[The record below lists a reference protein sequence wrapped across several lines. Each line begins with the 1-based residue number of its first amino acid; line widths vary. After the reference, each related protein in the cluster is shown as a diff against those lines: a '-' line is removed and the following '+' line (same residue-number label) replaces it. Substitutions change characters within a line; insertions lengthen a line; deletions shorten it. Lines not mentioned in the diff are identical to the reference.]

1 MRILSLLALAAIAVN
16 AQTVINGSRSI
27 LGDWDASGATSTQPV
42 KKGLLSAIPG
52 TCTQGQFYFAT
63 DATAGLQVYHCSATN
78 TWSRSA
84 YAQGSADPGT
94 CTVGQLF
101 VNTNSGATLKLCT
114 ATNTWTAVGTGG
126 SSSGV
131 PVWTSATAYTTN
143 QQVYT
148 TLTENSTAHTVLW
161 RAGTNCTSGGSF
173 NATEVSNCQWTSIGG
188 ATLIED
194 YTTASGSPFTWNKP
208 LGAKN
213 IRVICIGSGAGGGS
227 GARQATTSIRTGGA
241 GGGAGGRSEGEFDAS
256 AIASTVTV
264 TIGAGGGGGGAKTTD
279 NTNGT
284 AGSAG
289 AVSTFGSYLRAS
301 ASTAGGGAAGSTTS
315 PVSAGTGGSGLI
327 SSGANGGTG
336 TSSTGGNGSTSNYAS
351 SGGGGGGGAAA
362 SSTTAAAGGAGG
374 GSPTF
379 ANSLVT
385 SGAGGTTG
393 GTAPTQ
399 GTCNDEAMVC
409 PGPGGGQ
416 YITNTAGGTGA
427 AGLKYG
433 AGGGGGGAS
442 DNGFNSGAGGNG
454 ADGACRIITRF

>member
-161 RAGTNCTSGGSF
+161 RAGTNCTSGGAF
-173 NATEVSNCQWTSIGG
+173 NATEVSNCQWTVVSG

-194 YTTASGSPFTWNKP
+194 YTTSTGSPFTWTKP

-241 GGGAGGRSEGEFDAS
+241 GGGSGGRSEAEFDAS
-256 AIASTVTV
+256 TIGSTVTI
-264 TIGAGGGGGGAKTTD
+264 TIGAGGSGGPAKTTD
-279 NTNGT
+279 STNGT

-289 AVSTFGSYLRAS
+289 AASSFGSYLRAN
-301 ASTAGGGAAGSTTS
+301 ASTPTGGAAGSTTS
-315 PVSAGTGGSGLI
+315 PVSAGSGGSGLI

-336 TSSTGGNGSTSNYAS
+336 TSTTGGGGATSNYAS
-351 SGGGGGGGAAA
+351 SGPGGGGGAAA

-374 GSPTF
+374 SSPTF

-385 SGAGGTTG
+385 GGAGGTTG